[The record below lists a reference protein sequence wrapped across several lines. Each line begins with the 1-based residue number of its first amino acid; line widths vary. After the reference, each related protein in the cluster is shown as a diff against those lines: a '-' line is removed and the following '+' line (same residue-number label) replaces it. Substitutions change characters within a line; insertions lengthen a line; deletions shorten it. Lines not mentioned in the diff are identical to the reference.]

1 MNTFTQVLEFLTY
14 YLVDHYWFPAFL
26 IGTGIFF
33 TIYLGFPQIKYFAHG
48 WRILSGKYVKPGT
61 EGETTPFQALSTAL
75 SGTIGTGNIGG
86 VALAIFLGGPAAI
99 FWMWIT
105 AFLGMTTKFVE
116 VTLAHK
122 YRIKLPDGSIAGGP
136 MFYIENGLNMKW
148 LAVVFSVCLLMMCIG
163 TGNMPQIN
171 NIALVM
177 NDTFDIPKWL
187 TGVVLAVL
195 LWMVIIG
202 GIKRIAQI
210 ASKLVPFMAFWY
222 ILGALAVII
231 GNYENIIPSLKLIF
245 VHIFSP
251 AAAVG
256 GFLGASVSV
265 ALTRGVNRGLYSN
278 EAGQGSAPIAHA
290 TSKTENPIEEG
301 MVSILEPFIDT
312 IVICSMTGL
321 VILASGVWN
330 EKFEN
335 EFEASAMDY
344 LNVPSSMTLTLE
356 NVEGTYAATETVTG
370 STSGATGTLTSIN
383 GTTLVIA
390 DPTGYFYPNEEL
402 TGGTS
407 KATSTASPTED
418 LVTLRNY
425 YYERNENIE
434 FTGELTI
441 TEGVL
446 TSSGVTLMHNRSF
459 AEETT
464 YTDKETNQRY
474 SGVITVEKGKITN
487 PGDFIVEGKS
497 LLRSADLTG
506 KAFTKSIFGEFGQ
519 YIVAFGL
526 LLFAFSTVI
535 AWSYYG
541 DRATAHLFGEG
552 WILYYRIVYVGAFFI
567 ASVVDTKIIW
577 DIATVIGPIATIPNL
592 IALILLR
599 KEIKQIDEGYKVV
612 KKPEQ
617 LS

>member
-26 IGTGIFF
+26 IGSGIFF

-61 EGETTPFQALSTAL
+61 EGETTPFQALTTAL

-122 YRIKLPDGSIAGGP
+122 YREKLPDGSIAGGP

-187 TGVVLAVL
+187 TGAVLAVL

-256 GFLGASVSV
+256 GFLGASVAA

-312 IVICSMTGL
+312 IVVCTLTGL
-321 VILASGVWN
+321 VILSSGVWN

-344 LNVPSSMTLTLE
+344 MNGDYS
-356 NVEGTYAATETVTG
+356 ET
-370 STSGATGTLTSIN
+370 
-383 GTTLVIA
+383 
-390 DPTGYFYPNEEL
+390 
-402 TGGTS
+402 
-407 KATSTASPTED
+407 KAED
-418 LVTLRNY
+418 LNTLRNY

-434 FTGELTI
+434 FSGELVI
-441 TEGVL
+441 SEGVL
-446 TSSGVTLMHNRSF
+446 TSTGVTLMHNRSF
-459 AEETT
+459 AEDTT
-464 YTDKETNQRY
+464 YVTRETNKIF
-474 SGVITVEKGKITN
+474 SGVITVEEGKITN
-487 PGDFIVEGKS
+487 SGDFIIEGKS

-506 KAFTKSIFGEFGQ
+506 KAFTKSVFGEYGQ

-567 ASVVDTKIIW
+567 AAVVDTKIIW

>member
-26 IGTGIFF
+26 IGSGIFF

-61 EGETTPFQALSTAL
+61 EGETTPFQALTTAL

-122 YRIKLPDGSIAGGP
+122 YREKLPDGSIAGGP

-187 TGVVLAVL
+187 TGAVLAVL

-256 GFLGASVSV
+256 GFLGASVAA

-312 IVICSMTGL
+312 IVVCTLTGL
-321 VILASGVWN
+321 VILSSGVWN

-344 LNVPSSMTLTLE
+344 MNGDYS
-356 NVEGTYAATETVTG
+356 ET
-370 STSGATGTLTSIN
+370 
-383 GTTLVIA
+383 
-390 DPTGYFYPNEEL
+390 
-402 TGGTS
+402 
-407 KATSTASPTED
+407 KAED
-418 LVTLRNY
+418 LNTLRNY

-434 FTGELTI
+434 FSGELVI
-441 TEGVL
+441 SEGVL
-446 TSSGVTLMHNRSF
+446 TSTGVTLMHNRSF
-459 AEETT
+459 AEDTT
-464 YTDKETNQRY
+464 YVTRETNQIF
-474 SGVITVEKGKITN
+474 SGVITVEEGKITN
-487 PGDFIVEGKS
+487 SGDFIIEGKS

-506 KAFTKSIFGEFGQ
+506 KAFTKSVFGEYGQ

-567 ASVVDTKIIW
+567 AAVVDTKIIW

-599 KEIKQIDEGYKVV
+599 KEIKQIDEGYEVNKR
-612 KKPEQ
+612 PQ
-617 LS
+617 S

>member
-1 MNTFTQVLEFLTY
+1 
-14 YLVDHYWFPAFL
+14 
-26 IGTGIFF
+26 
-33 TIYLGFPQIKYFAHG
+33 
-48 WRILSGKYVKPGT
+48 
-61 EGETTPFQALSTAL
+61 
-75 SGTIGTGNIGG
+75 
-86 VALAIFLGGPAAI
+86 
-99 FWMWIT
+99 
-105 AFLGMTTKFVE
+105 
-116 VTLAHK
+116 
-122 YRIKLPDGSIAGGP
+122 
-136 MFYIENGLNMKW
+136 MFYIEHGLNMKW
-148 LAVVFSVCLLMMCIG
+148 LAIVFSVCLLMMCIG

-187 TGVVLAVL
+187 TGIVLAVL

-231 GNYENIIPSLKLIF
+231 GNYENIIPSFKLIF

-312 IVICSMTGL
+312 IVVCTLTGL
-321 VILASGVWN
+321 VILSSGVWN

-344 LNVPSSMTLTLE
+344 LNGNYS
-356 NVEGTYAATETVTG
+356 ETK
-370 STSGATGTLTSIN
+370 
-383 GTTLVIA
+383 
-390 DPTGYFYPNEEL
+390 P
-402 TGGTS
+402 
-407 KATSTASPTED
+407 ED
-418 LVTLRNY
+418 LKTLRDY
-425 YYERNENIE
+425 YYDKDKKMMFN
-434 FTGELTI
+434 GELTI
-441 TEGVL
+441 SEGVL
-446 TSSGVTLMHNRSF
+446 ISTGITLLHNRSF
-459 AEETT
+459 AEDTT
-464 YTDKETNQRY
+464 YITRETNQRF
-474 SGVITVEKGKITN
+474 SGVITVEEGKITN
-487 PGDFIVEGKS
+487 SGDFIIEGKS

-506 KAFTKSIFGEFGQ
+506 KAFTKSVFGEYGQ

-599 KEIKQIDEGYKVV
+599 KEIKRIDEGYKVI
-612 KKPEQ
+612 KNPEQ

>member
-26 IGTGIFF
+26 IGSGIFF

-61 EGETTPFQALSTAL
+61 EGETTPFQALTTAL

-99 FWMWIT
+99 FWMWVV

-122 YRIKLPDGSIAGGP
+122 YREKLADGSIAGGP

-148 LAVVFSVCLLMMCIG
+148 LAVIFSVCLLMMCIG

-187 TGVVLAVL
+187 TGLVLAIL

-245 VHIFSP
+245 VHVFSP

-256 GFLGASVSV
+256 GFLGASVAA

-312 IVICSMTGL
+312 IVVCTLTGL
-321 VILASGVWN
+321 VILSSGVWN
-330 EKFEN
+330 QKFEN

-344 LNVPSSMTLTLE
+344 LKGNYSETSSE
-356 NVEGTYAATETVTG
+356 
-370 STSGATGTLTSIN
+370 
-383 GTTLVIA
+383 
-390 DPTGYFYPNEEL
+390 
-402 TGGTS
+402 
-407 KATSTASPTED
+407 ED
-418 LVTLRNY
+418 LISLRNY

-434 FTGELTI
+434 FTGELNI
-441 TEGVL
+441 SEGVL
-446 TSSGVTLMHNRSF
+446 TSEDVTLMHNRSF

-464 YTDKETNQRY
+464 YKDRETNQSF
-474 SGVITVEKGKITN
+474 SGVISVEEGKIIN
-487 PGDFIVEGKS
+487 PGDFIIEGKS

-506 KAFTKSIFGEFGQ
+506 KAFTKSVFGDYGQ

-567 ASVVDTKIIW
+567 AAVVDTKIIW

-599 KEIKQIDEGYKVV
+599 KEIKQIDEGYEVNKS
-612 KKPEQ
+612 P
-617 LS
+617 

>member
-1 MNTFTQVLEFLTY
+1 MNTFTQILEFLTY

-26 IGTGIFF
+26 IGSGIFF

-61 EGETTPFQALSTAL
+61 EGETTPFQALTTAL

-99 FWMWIT
+99 FWMWVV

-122 YRIKLPDGSIAGGP
+122 YREKLADGSIAGGP
-136 MFYIENGLNMKW
+136 MFYIENGLNLKW
-148 LAVVFSVCLLMMCIG
+148 LAVIISVCLLMMCIG

-187 TGVVLAVL
+187 TGLVLAIL

-245 VHIFSP
+245 VHVFSP

-256 GFLGASVSV
+256 GFLGASVAA

-312 IVICSMTGL
+312 IVVCTLTGL
-321 VILASGVWN
+321 VILSSGVWN
-330 EKFEN
+330 QKFEK
-335 EFEASAMDY
+335 EFESSAMDY
-344 LNVPSSMTLTLE
+344 LKGSYSEISSE
-356 NVEGTYAATETVTG
+356 
-370 STSGATGTLTSIN
+370 
-383 GTTLVIA
+383 
-390 DPTGYFYPNEEL
+390 
-402 TGGTS
+402 
-407 KATSTASPTED
+407 ED
-418 LVTLRNY
+418 LITLRNY
-425 YYERNENIE
+425 YYDRDENIE
-434 FTGELTI
+434 FTGELNVSD
-441 TEGVL
+441 GVL
-446 TSSGVTLMHNRSF
+446 TSEDVTLMHNRSF

-464 YTDKETNQRY
+464 YKDSETNQSF
-474 SGVITVEKGKITN
+474 SGVISVEEGKIIN
-487 PGDFIVEGKS
+487 PGDFIIEGKS

-506 KAFTKSIFGEFGQ
+506 KAFTKSIFGDYGQ

-567 ASVVDTKIIW
+567 AAVVDTKIIW

-599 KEIKQIDEGYKVV
+599 KEIKQIDEGYEVNKS
-612 KKPEQ
+612 PQ
-617 LS
+617 N

>member
-1 MNTFTQVLEFLTY
+1 MNTFTQILEFLTY

-26 IGTGIFF
+26 IGSGIFF

-48 WRILSGKYVKPGT
+48 WRILSGKYIKPGT
-61 EGETTPFQALSTAL
+61 EGETTPFQALTTAL

-99 FWMWIT
+99 FWMWVV

-122 YRIKLPDGSIAGGP
+122 YREKLADGSIAGGP

-148 LAVVFSVCLLMMCIG
+148 LAVIFSVCLLMMCIG

-187 TGVVLAVL
+187 TGLVLAIL

-245 VHIFSP
+245 VHVFSP

-256 GFLGASVSV
+256 GFLGASVAA

-312 IVICSMTGL
+312 IVVCTLTGL
-321 VILASGVWN
+321 VILSSGVWN
-330 EKFEN
+330 QKFEN

-344 LNVPSSMTLTLE
+344 LKGSYSETSSE
-356 NVEGTYAATETVTG
+356 
-370 STSGATGTLTSIN
+370 
-383 GTTLVIA
+383 
-390 DPTGYFYPNEEL
+390 
-402 TGGTS
+402 
-407 KATSTASPTED
+407 ED
-418 LVTLRNY
+418 LITLRNY

-434 FTGELTI
+434 FTGELNVY
-441 TEGVL
+441 EGVL
-446 TSSGVTLMHNRSF
+446 TSEDVTLMHNRSF

-464 YTDKETNQRY
+464 YKDRETNQSF
-474 SGVITVEKGKITN
+474 SGVISVEEGKIIN
-487 PGDFIVEGKS
+487 PGDFIIEGKS

-506 KAFTKSIFGEFGQ
+506 KAFTKSVFGDYGQ

-567 ASVVDTKIIW
+567 AAVVDTKIIW

-599 KEIKQIDEGYKVV
+599 KEIKQIDEGYEVNKS
-612 KKPEQ
+612 PQ
-617 LS
+617 N

>member
-26 IGTGIFF
+26 IGSGIFF

-61 EGETTPFQALSTAL
+61 EGETTPFQALTTAL

-99 FWMWIT
+99 FWMWVV

-122 YRIKLPDGSIAGGP
+122 YREKLPDGSIAGGP

-148 LAVVFSVCLLMMCIG
+148 LAVIFSVCLLMMCIG

-187 TGVVLAVL
+187 TGLVLAIL

-245 VHIFSP
+245 VHVFSP

-256 GFLGASVSV
+256 GFLGASVAA

-312 IVICSMTGL
+312 IVVCTLTGL
-321 VILASGVWN
+321 VILSSGVWN
-330 EKFEN
+330 QKFEN

-344 LNVPSSMTLTLE
+344 LKGSYSETSSE
-356 NVEGTYAATETVTG
+356 
-370 STSGATGTLTSIN
+370 
-383 GTTLVIA
+383 
-390 DPTGYFYPNEEL
+390 
-402 TGGTS
+402 
-407 KATSTASPTED
+407 ED
-418 LVTLRNY
+418 LITLRNY
-425 YYERNENIE
+425 YYDRNENIE
-434 FTGELTI
+434 FTGELNVS
-441 TEGVL
+441 EGVL
-446 TSSGVTLMHNRSF
+446 TSEDVTLMHNRSF

-464 YTDKETNQRY
+464 YKDRETNQSF
-474 SGVITVEKGKITN
+474 SGVISVEEGKIIN
-487 PGDFIVEGKS
+487 PGDFIIEGKS

-506 KAFTKSIFGEFGQ
+506 KAFTKSVFGDYGQ

-567 ASVVDTKIIW
+567 AAVVDTKIIW

-599 KEIKQIDEGYKVV
+599 KEIKQIDEGYEVNKS
-612 KKPEQ
+612 PQ
-617 LS
+617 S

>member
-26 IGTGIFF
+26 IGSGIFF

-61 EGETTPFQALSTAL
+61 EGETTPFQALTTAL

-99 FWMWIT
+99 FLMWIT

-122 YRIKLPDGSIAGGP
+122 YREKLPDGSIAGGP

-187 TGVVLAVL
+187 TGAVLAVL

-256 GFLGASVSV
+256 GFLGASVAA

-312 IVICSMTGL
+312 IVVCTLTGL
-321 VILASGVWN
+321 VILSSGVWN

-344 LNVPSSMTLTLE
+344 MNGDYS
-356 NVEGTYAATETVTG
+356 ET
-370 STSGATGTLTSIN
+370 
-383 GTTLVIA
+383 
-390 DPTGYFYPNEEL
+390 
-402 TGGTS
+402 
-407 KATSTASPTED
+407 KAED
-418 LVTLRNY
+418 LNTLRNY

-434 FTGELTI
+434 FSGELVI
-441 TEGVL
+441 SEGVL
-446 TSSGVTLMHNRSF
+446 TSTGVTLMHNRSF
-459 AEETT
+459 AEDTT
-464 YTDKETNQRY
+464 YVTRETNQIF
-474 SGVITVEKGKITN
+474 SGVITVEEGKITN
-487 PGDFIVEGKS
+487 SGDFIIEGKS

-506 KAFTKSIFGEFGQ
+506 KAFTKSVFGEYGQ

-567 ASVVDTKIIW
+567 AAVVDTKIIW

>member
-26 IGTGIFF
+26 IGSGIFF

-61 EGETTPFQALSTAL
+61 EGETTPFQALTTAL

-122 YRIKLPDGSIAGGP
+122 YREKLPDGSIAGGP

-187 TGVVLAVL
+187 TGAVLAVL

-256 GFLGASVSV
+256 GFLGASVAA

-312 IVICSMTGL
+312 IVVCTLTGL
-321 VILASGVWN
+321 VILSSGVWN

-344 LNVPSSMTLTLE
+344 MNGDYS
-356 NVEGTYAATETVTG
+356 ET
-370 STSGATGTLTSIN
+370 
-383 GTTLVIA
+383 
-390 DPTGYFYPNEEL
+390 
-402 TGGTS
+402 
-407 KATSTASPTED
+407 KAED
-418 LVTLRNY
+418 LNTLRNY

-434 FTGELTI
+434 FSGELVI
-441 TEGVL
+441 SEGVL
-446 TSSGVTLMHNRSF
+446 TSTGVTLMHNRSF
-459 AEETT
+459 AEDTT
-464 YTDKETNQRY
+464 YVNRETNQIF
-474 SGVITVEKGKITN
+474 SGVITVEEGKITN
-487 PGDFIVEGKS
+487 SGDFIIEGKS

-506 KAFTKSIFGEFGQ
+506 KAFTKSVFGEYGQ

-567 ASVVDTKIIW
+567 AAVVDTKIIW

-612 KKPEQ
+612 RKPEQ